1 MPHQSREAMD
11 TSTLLVVFLLVTA
24 ATLASY
30 ALSHW
35 SSIRGAIGLG
45 WAATSI
51 GTTMLL
57 TAAAIV
63 VLTFVFR
70 GPLWRPDLG
79 SEQQLRKTAS
89 ASEETSSRRIAA
101 SPFSTTDAA
110 TADQTSSRT
119 VSEPRRRRTDNSAAI
134 AGGEQ
139 QKAKAGTIPATA
151 STLAERGSQP
161 VSQFR
166 EADPWAATKCVY
178 SINFGLSESL
188 RKVVNECDAPVGI
201 SYSGG
206 STILPAQAQRP
217 VTLAEQTVPAGVSYT
232 ACFIASS
239 KAMTLIGAPMEERST
254 PEWREQ
260 FESARVSDSCL
271 LRLQTN

>member
-1 MPHQSREAMD
+1 MD

-79 SEQQLRKTAS
+79 SGQQLRETAA
-89 ASEETSSRRIAA
+89 ASEETLSRRIAA
-101 SPFSTTDAA
+101 SPFSTTGTAA
-110 TADQTSSRT
+110 ADQTSSRAAG
-119 VSEPRRRRTDNSAAI
+119 EPHRRRTDSSPASI
-134 AGGEQ
+134 GSEKQ
-139 QKAKAGTIPATA
+139 TPTSGTTPATA
-151 STLAERGSQP
+151 STQAERGSQP

-166 EADPWAATKCVY
+166 DADPWAATRCVY
-178 SINFGLSESL
+178 AVNFGVSEPMQKL
-188 RKVVNECDAPVGI
+188 VNECNAPVGI
-201 SYSGG
+201 SYAGG

-217 VTLAEQTVPAGVSYT
+217 VTLDEQTVPAGASYT
-232 ACFIASS
+232 ACFIATS

-271 LRLQTN
+271 LRLRN